1 MAGPLGLRQAGCLGP
16 RSHSQEFTEI
26 LPPLTIMKRQLLHKC
41 HNVGAGTVGEPPP
54 GGWKLRGAWEAG
66 ETGETR
72 AKTLWQT
79 ILVME
84 LELGSV
90 IDGEV
95 LSEQGARPDF
105 HY

>member
-1 MAGPLGLRQAGCLGP
+1 M
-16 RSHSQEFTEI
+16 
-26 LPPLTIMKRQLLHKC
+26 
-41 HNVGAGTVGEPPP
+41 GEPPP

-66 ETGETR
+66 ETQ

-95 LSEQGARPDF
+95 LSEQGPGQIFIIEKWLLAHSTAQGYPEKGNRKA
-105 HY
+105 